1 MQCKCTELYSVPL
14 VSSPKGWLPD
24 ELTVYVGRTLHIK
37 CEARGAQPM
46 VHQWYKDNVPLPY
59 GTHKD
64 LSIENITPE
73 HSGEYRCRVTNEFG
87 QKISLP
93 CRVRVDLHSPM
104 MPQQSQ
110 EDSMYG
116 RLAVQILRNNR
127 FMLHHSFHIDHPYLN
142 SPLQGRI

>member
-1 MQCKCTELYSVPL
+1 
-14 VSSPKGWLPD
+14 
-24 ELTVYVGRTLHIK
+24 
-37 CEARGAQPM
+37 M

-93 CRVRVDLHSPM
+93 CRVRG
-104 MPQQSQ
+104 
-110 EDSMYG
+110 E
-116 RLAVQILRNNR
+116 IRNSSIFTQNV
-127 FMLHHSFHIDHPYLN
+127 FGIFKIPKLFNFLCECETEIN
-142 SPLQGRI
+142 